1 MNRGFSETRQ
11 MVARR
16 RLRSWHVAAL
26 VLVLAV
32 GGLLLYA
39 FWPVLTGQEEAQ
51 RPEDVQASAPPV
63 VVEAVVVQ
71 RVDFPLRAEATGTL
85 APWRQTELSAEI
97 SGRVV
102 ARRVE
107 EGERV
112 AAGQVLVVLDDTE
125 ARLALAEAEAALL
138 KARSEYAVQ
147 LSQGNASG
155 VDSTRLAEARR
166 AWQAAQE
173 AYARGEMDEAML
185 DEARHRYE
193 ALLLLAG
200 AQREAVRRVVTGL
213 AEAEQRVA
221 RARLQLNRTRIR
233 APFAGRVADLK
244 VEVGQH
250 VSPGQV
256 LLTLLDDQRMKVE
269 VDVLEADLVHI
280 RPGASAW
287 VRLPALGDT
296 VVSGVVHTVNPRVDS
311 KTGAGRATVAVP
323 NPQGRLLAGMFA
335 YVALET
341 RRLPNRLVVPAEA
354 VLVRQGRDLVFV
366 IRGGR
371 AQWTYVKTGPRSG
384 DHVVLLEGVAP
395 GDTVAVRGHHALA
408 HDAPVQVTAVHPAFL
423 ATD

>member
-1 MNRGFSETRQ
+1 MNRMASETVQ
-11 MVARR
+11 TAGRR
-16 RLRSWHVAAL
+16 RVQSWHVAAL

-39 FWPVLTGQEEAQ
+39 FWPVLTGQEEAR

-71 RVDFPLRAEATGTL
+71 PVDFPLQAEATGTL
-85 APWRQTELSAEI
+85 APWRRTEISAEI

-102 ARRVE
+102 ERRIK
-107 EGERV
+107 EGDRV
-112 AAGQVLVVLDDTE
+112 RAGQVLLVLDDRE

-147 LSQGNASG
+147 LSQTGTAA

-166 AWQAAQE
+166 AWHAAQE
-173 AYARGEMDEAML
+173 AYARGEIDEAAL
-185 DEARHRYE
+185 DEARRRYE
-193 ALLLLAG
+193 ALLLLSG

-250 VSPGQV
+250 VGPGQV
-256 LLTLLDDQRMKVE
+256 LLTLLDDRRMKVE

-287 VRLPALGDT
+287 VRLPALDDT
-296 VVSGVVHTVNPRVDS
+296 VVTGVVHTINPQIDP
-311 KTGAGRATVAVP
+311 KTGAGRVTVAVP
-323 NPQGRLLAGMFA
+323 NPEGRLLAGMFA

-341 RRLPNRLVVPAEA
+341 RRLPNRLVVPTEA

-366 IRGGR
+366 IRRGR
-371 AQWTYVKTGPRSG
+371 AQWTYVTTGPRSG
-384 DHVVLLEGVAP
+384 DYVVLLDGVAS
-395 GDTVAVRGHHALA
+395 GDTVAVSGHHALA
-408 HDAPVQVTAVHPAFL
+408 HDAPVQVAAIRPAFL
-423 ATD
+423 TMD

>member
-1 MNRGFSETRQ
+1 M
-11 MVARR
+11 RR
-16 RLRSWHVAAL
+16 RVRSWHVAAL

-39 FWPVLTGQEEAQ
+39 FWPVLTGQEEAT
-51 RPEDVQASAPPV
+51 RPENVQASAPPV
-63 VVEAVVVQ
+63 AVEAVVVQ
-71 RVDFPLRAEATGTL
+71 SVDFPLRAEATGTL
-85 APWRQTELSAEI
+85 APWRQTEVSAEI

-102 ARRVE
+102 ERRVD
-107 EGERV
+107 EGDRV
-112 AAGQVLVVLDDTE
+112 AAGQVLVVLDDAE

-138 KARSEYAVQ
+138 KAQSEYAVQ
-147 LSQGNASG
+147 LSQSG
-155 VDSTRLAEARR
+155 TAGIDSTRLAEARQ

-173 AYARGEMDEAML
+173 AYARGAIDEAAL
-185 DEARHRYE
+185 DAARQRYE
-193 ALLLLAG
+193 ALLLLSG

-233 APFAGRVADLK
+233 APFAGRVADLQ

-250 VSPGQV
+250 VGPGQV
-256 LLTLLDDQRMKVE
+256 LMRLLDDRRMKVE

-296 VVSGVVHTVNPRVDS
+296 VVAGVVHTVNPRIDP
-311 KTGAGRATVAVP
+311 KTGAGRVTVAVP
-323 NPQGRLLAGMFA
+323 NPEGRLLAGMFA

-341 RRLPNRLVVPAEA
+341 RTLPDRLVVPAEA

-366 IRGGR
+366 IRNGR
-371 AQWTYVKTGPRSG
+371 AQWTYVTTGPRSG
-384 DHVVLLEGVAP
+384 DHVVLLDGVAP
-395 GDTVAVRGHHALA
+395 GDTVAVSGHHALA
-408 HDAPVQVTAVHPAFL
+408 HDAPVEVTAVHPAFL
-423 ATD
+423 IRD

>member
-1 MNRGFSETRQ
+1 MNRIASETVRT
-11 MVARR
+11 AGRR
-16 RLRSWHVAAL
+16 RVRSWHLAAL

-63 VVEAVVVQ
+63 VVEAVVIQ
-71 RVDFPLRAEATGTL
+71 PVDFPLQAEATGTL
-85 APWRQTELSAEI
+85 TPWRETEVSAEV

-102 ARRVE
+102 ERRVK
-107 EGERV
+107 EGDWV

-147 LSQGNASG
+147 LSQEGGEG
-155 VDSTRLAEARR
+155 VDSTRLAEARS

-173 AYARGEMDEAML
+173 AYARGEIDEAKL

-193 ALLLLAG
+193 ALLLLSG
-200 AQREAVRRVVTGL
+200 VQREAVRRVVTGL

-221 RARLQLNRTRIR
+221 RARLQLSRTRIR
-233 APFAGRVADLK
+233 APFAGRVADLQ

-250 VSPGQV
+250 VGPGQV
-256 LLTLLDDQRMKVE
+256 LLMLLDDRRMKVE
-269 VDVLEADLVHI
+269 VDVLEADLVHM
-280 RPGASAW
+280 RPGAWAW

-296 VVSGVVHTVNPRVDS
+296 VVTGTVHTVNPRIDP
-311 KTGAGRATVAVP
+311 KTGAGRVTVTVP
-323 NPQGRLLAGMFA
+323 NPEGRLLAGMFA

-341 RRLPNRLVVPAEA
+341 RRLPDRLVVPAEA

-366 IRGGR
+366 IRRGR
-371 AQWTYVKTGPRSG
+371 AQWTYVTTGPRSG
-384 DHVVLLEGVAP
+384 DYVVLLDGVAP
-395 GDTVAVRGHHALA
+395 GDTVAVSGHHALA
-408 HDAPVQVTAVHPAFL
+408 HDAPVQVAAIRPAFL
-423 ATD
+423 TMD